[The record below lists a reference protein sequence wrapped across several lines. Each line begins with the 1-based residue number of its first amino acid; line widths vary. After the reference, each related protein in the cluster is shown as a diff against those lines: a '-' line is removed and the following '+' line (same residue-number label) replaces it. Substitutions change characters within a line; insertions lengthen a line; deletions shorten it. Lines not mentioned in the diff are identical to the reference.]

1 MPEKITDPKK
11 DFPQWYQ
18 DVVYEADL
26 AEHAPVKGCMI
37 IKPYGFALWERIR
50 DYLDREIKAMGV
62 QNVYFPLFIP
72 ERFLTRE
79 SQHVE
84 GFAPEVAWVTHGGG
98 KELEEKLAVR
108 PTSETIIYDTFSRW
122 VQSYRDLPL
131 LINQWANVVRW
142 EMRPRLFLRTLEFL
156 WQEGHTAHMTK
167 KEAEAM
173 VYKALQLYQRFC
185 EEMLALT
192 VIPGKKSDAEKFA
205 GAEYTTTV
213 EGLMRDGKALQMGTS
228 HHLGQNFAKAFGIE
242 FLNASGNKESVW
254 QTSWGMSTRLIGGLI
269 MGHGDERGLR
279 LPPRIAP
286 IQIVVVP
293 IAKTEEDQRNVHDIL
308 QRIALPALREI
319 VFGEERVRVHVDD
332 RTQQTAGWKF
342 NHWEVKGVPLR
353 IEIGPKDIAKE
364 SVVAVRR
371 DNGEKEMIAFSSLAM
386 RVGQLLEAI
395 QSSLRDQHRL
405 FTESYTSSAF
415 TYDDFKDRLLTKG
428 GFVRAPWCGS
438 RACELRIKTET
449 KATVRVVGED
459 TPEKPCM
466 VCGATSTHTPY
477 FAIAY

>member
-50 DYLDREIKAMGV
+50 DFLDREIKAMGV

-79 SQHVE
+79 SEHVE

-108 PTSETIIYDTFSRW
+108 PTSETIMYDTFSRW

-142 EMRPRLFLRTLEFL
+142 EMRPRLFLRTMEFL

-167 KEAEAM
+167 KEAEEM
-173 VYKALQLYQRFC
+173 VYKALQLYQRLC

-205 GAEYTTTV
+205 GAEYTTTI

-242 FLNASGNKESVW
+242 FLNASGSKELVW

-293 IAKTEEDQRNVHDIL
+293 IAKTEEDQRNVQDTL
-308 QRIALPALREI
+308 QHTVLPALRGI
-319 VFGEERVRVHVDD
+319 VFGGESARVHVDD
-332 RTQQTAGWKF
+332 RMQQTAGWKF
-342 NHWEVKGVPLR
+342 NHWEIKGVPLR
-353 IEIGPKDIAKE
+353 IEIGPKDIAKD
-364 SVVAVRR
+364 SVVVVRR
-371 DNGEKEMIAFSSLAM
+371 DNGEKEMITFSTLSSRAE
-386 RVGQLLEAI
+386 QLLEAI

-405 FTESYTSSAF
+405 YTESCTSSAS
-415 TYDDFKDRLLTKG
+415 TYDDFKDLLLTKG
-428 GFVRAPWCGS
+428 GFVRAPWCGN
-438 RACELRIKTET
+438 RECETRIKSET

-459 TPEKPCM
+459 TSERPCI
-466 VCGATSTHTPY
+466 VCGATSTHSPY
-477 FAIAY
+477 FAVAY